1 MENNYFCVNF
11 VNKNSGKMDKKSQ
24 NIDQV
29 NSGNKA
35 NKLNL
40 IKKFGVW
47 GFMIFLVKGL
57 VWLGVFFGL
66 GSIFV

>member
-1 MENNYFCVNF
+1 ME
-11 VNKNSGKMDKKSQ
+11 KKSQ
-24 NIDQV
+24 NIKNV
-29 NSGNKA
+29 NSDKKV

-40 IKKFGVW
+40 VKKFGVW
-47 GFMIFLVKGL
+47 GFMFFLVKGL

>member
-1 MENNYFCVNF
+1 
-11 VNKNSGKMDKKSQ
+11 MDKKSQ